1 VQWKESRPV
10 YRHAEVINLVFQS
23 IQSVVPQVADTQ
35 QKFAYKAQEPADREL
50 AQILNDVAES
60 DWARKNWS
68 AIQYELL
75 LDAHLYGTGI
85 SELGVEFENGLAEIC
100 YRTIDPFYFYP
111 DPSAVD
117 TNREGRYAITAIPRA
132 VETIK
137 SEYPDMANFISA
149 DLSDVMSNQRNELAP
164 FRLRTGTDGRMPI
177 EGPATKEP
185 SIENTALFITCYLKS
200 DEWFETEDQTPDG
213 EKVFTQ
219 QLKYPR
225 GRKIV
230 MCNNVILEDED
241 AIFEDGLFPFQRL
254 QNYTNPR
261 EFYGISE
268 IEQLQGPQRTFN
280 KLVSFTLDV
289 LTLMGN
295 PVWVIDSNS
304 GIDPENIYNRPG
316 LIVEKNPGAEVRRM
330 EGVQLQPYVLQLI
343 DNYKMWFD
351 QIGGQQDVTRGVNP
365 TGITAAAAIEALQ
378 QTAMTRVRQKN
389 RNLTAYLQD
398 LGQQYRSR
406 VFQFYDA
413 PRIVRL
419 QGKDGAEKYFKFYMS
434 GGENGAQRQANVIA
448 YEPKGLTGN
457 YQQTEPKSFGT
468 DGEFDTEVIAGT
480 ALPFEQARQ
489 KQEALD
495 LFKLG
500 VLNAEELLERIDYP
514 NRQKIL
520 ERIKADQEQAAA
532 QGAAGAP
539 QGGPPPK

>member
-1 VQWKESRPV
+1 MLLEEHLSGRAQEQSDNPVYEPTPEQEKTIRLVNKLLGEAKSHRQLYDKDWLDYYRLFRGVQWKESRPV

-200 DEWFETEDQTPDG
+200 
-213 EKVFTQ
+213 K
-219 QLKYPR
+219 
-225 GRKIV
+225 
-230 MCNNVILEDED
+230 
-241 AIFEDGLFPFQRL
+241 
-254 QNYTNPR
+254 
-261 EFYGISE
+261 
-268 IEQLQGPQRTFN
+268 
-280 KLVSFTLDV
+280 
-289 LTLMGN
+289 
-295 PVWVIDSNS
+295 
-304 GIDPENIYNRPG
+304 
-316 LIVEKNPGAEVRRM
+316 RRM
-330 EGVQLQPYVLQLI
+330 A
-343 DNYKMWFD
+343 KRFS
-351 QIGGQQDVTRGVNP
+351 
-365 TGITAAAAIEALQ
+365 
-378 QTAMTRVRQKN
+378 
-389 RNLTAYLQD
+389 RN
-398 LGQQYRSR
+398 
-406 VFQFYDA
+406 
-413 PRIVRL
+413 
-419 QGKDGAEKYFKFYMS
+419 
-434 GGENGAQRQANVIA
+434 N
-448 YEPKGLTGN
+448 
-457 YQQTEPKSFGT
+457 
-468 DGEFDTEVIAGT
+468 
-480 ALPFEQARQ
+480 
-489 KQEALD
+489 
-495 LFKLG
+495 
-500 VLNAEELLERIDYP
+500 
-514 NRQKIL
+514 
-520 ERIKADQEQAAA
+520 
-532 QGAAGAP
+532 
-539 QGGPPPK
+539 